1 MLLTS
6 LASLGF
12 VALTAAQDLISAL
25 HAQPDL
31 STLLGALQDVP
42 EIAVVLAAASN
53 ITILAPTNDAFAQV
67 PARSPLGT
75 ALANKE
81 ADAIAALL
89 AYHVLSGT
97 FMSTDFMEDP
107 QYVSTLLVAYEVDGV
122 SVTNVTGG
130 QNVGLQ
136 LNGSDATILSGEMMS
151 SVVTEADIQVGEIIV
166 HKIDSLLT
174 LPVKASAQAS
184 EAGLTGIVDALT
196 QASLVETVDTT
207 PDLTVFIPSNEAFA
221 ALGTGYEGL
230 DTEALTDILTYHVI
244 AGNVLFSPELSNTTV
259 PSLQGTDLTVTVL
272 GDAVFINEAQVII
285 PNIII
290 ANGVAHVINQ

>member
-136 LNGSDATILSGEMMS
+136 LNGSDATILSGEKMS
-151 SVVTEADIQVGEIIV
+151 SVVTEAVSQ
-166 HKIDSLLT
+166 DSWTLT
-174 LPVKASAQAS
+174 S
-184 EAGLTGIVDALT
+184 
-196 QASLVETVDTT
+196 
-207 PDLTVFIPSNEAFA
+207 
-221 ALGTGYEGL
+221 
-230 DTEALTDILTYHVI
+230 
-244 AGNVLFSPELSNTTV
+244 
-259 PSLQGTDLTVTVL
+259 
-272 GDAVFINEAQVII
+272 
-285 PNIII
+285 
-290 ANGVAHVINQ
+290 